1 MAQPENRTREE
12 ELYTLSYMQQLYQ
25 NQYNAIVSEINRA
38 VQYLNELAALRKTLD
53 DSNMLNGKDVLV
65 SLGAGA
71 YMSSTAGRLGFVL
84 VDIGAGHVVEKDIDS
99 AKAFVDDRVQ
109 KSTKT
114 FNNLVKNRNELRDAI
129 IDVARRIDTLN
140 HR

>member
-25 NQYNAIVSEINRA
+25 SQHNAVVNEMNRV
-38 VQYLNELAALRKTLD
+38 VQYLNELASLKKTLD
-53 DSNMLNGKDVLV
+53 DSGMLDGKDVLV

-71 YMSSTAGRLGFVL
+71 YMNSRSDRLESVL
-84 VDIGAGHVVEKDIDS
+84 VDIGAGYVVEKDIGA
-99 AKAFVDDRVQ
+99 AKAFVDDRTQ
-109 KSTKT
+109 RSTQT

-129 IDVARRIDTLN
+129 IDVARRIDALN
-140 HR
+140 RR